1 MEQVTHLQAEIPPS
15 EEETNSLFATTLS
28 EGRYETYVA
37 RKPMAFGRQ
46 LSPGNAVFVE
56 VKGHSDVLPGIV
68 RYKGVLPPC
77 LGTWFGVELIV
88 STRALFMYI
97 KSHCWL

>member
-15 EEETNSLFATTLS
+15 EEETNLLLAITLS
-28 EGRYETYVA
+28 EERYQTYRD
-37 RKPMAFGRQ
+37 RKRMAFGRQ
-46 LSPGNAVFVE
+46 LSQGSAVFVE
-56 VKGHSDVLPGIV
+56 VKGNSKFLPGIV